1 MEITSDPDEK
11 TSSKPTHGV
20 RANRGDIS
28 EVRAFSTRGWFIK
41 GLLADWR
48 KPVGRQ
54 GQRRHGGDGGGGGGD
69 DRGRTWRTDE
79 RRLFL
84 SFFSRRPEP

>member
-1 MEITSDPDEK
+1 MKITSDPDEK

-28 EVRAFSTRGWFIK
+28 EVSAN
-41 GLLADWR
+41 GLLTGCSPIGESR
-48 KPVGRQ
+48 LVGRQ
-54 GQRRHGGDGGGGGGD
+54 GQRRHGGGGDGGGGGDVG
-69 DRGRTWRTDE
+69 RGRNVANR
-79 RRLFL
+79 RGRLFL